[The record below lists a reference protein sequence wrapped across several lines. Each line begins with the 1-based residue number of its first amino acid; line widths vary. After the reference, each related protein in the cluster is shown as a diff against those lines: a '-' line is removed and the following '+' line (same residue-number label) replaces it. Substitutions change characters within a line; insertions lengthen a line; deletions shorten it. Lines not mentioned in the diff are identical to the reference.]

1 MGSLVA
7 CHRKKL
13 IRLVKRILEIELDDE
28 AWFSQP
34 RRLQFACFS
43 GKGGYFLL
51 GLVLNSNGFF
61 SPRQRLLGLSRF
73 GSLVSM
79 GLGFMDFVVLVL
91 SYRVF
96 LLLLFLFH
104 RKI

>member
-7 CHRKKL
+7 CHRKRL

-28 AWFSQP
+28 AS

-51 GLVLNSNGFF
+51 ALVLNSNGF
-61 SPRQRLLGLSRF
+61 SPRQRLLGLSHF

-79 GLGFMDFVVLVL
+79 GLGFMDFVFFSVL
-91 SYRVF
+91 SSFF

>member
-28 AWFSQP
+28 AS

-51 GLVLNSNGFF
+51 ALVLNSNGF
-61 SPRQRLLGLSRF
+61 SPRQRLLGLSHF
-73 GSLVSM
+73 GSSFSGFRVY
-79 GLGFMDFVVLVL
+79 GLCVLVCL
-91 SYRVF
+91 IEYF
-96 LLLLFLFH
+96 LFITIVLFH

>member
-7 CHRKKL
+7 CHRKRL

-51 GLVLNSNGFF
+51 GLVLNSNGF
-61 SPRQRLLGLSRF
+61 SPRQRLLGLSHF
-73 GSLVSM
+73 GSSFSGFRVY
-79 GLGFMDFVVLVL
+79 GLCVLVCL
-91 SYRVF
+91 IEYF
-96 LLLLFLFH
+96 LFITIVLFH